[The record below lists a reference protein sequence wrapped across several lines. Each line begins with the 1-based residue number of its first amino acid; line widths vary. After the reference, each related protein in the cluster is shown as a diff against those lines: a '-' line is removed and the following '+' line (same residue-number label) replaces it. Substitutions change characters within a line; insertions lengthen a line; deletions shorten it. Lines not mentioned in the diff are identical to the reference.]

1 MSWSLITNE
10 WRLKLLAFGLAVL
23 MLGAVAFSQNPPTT
37 RTLPVPIGYPNLS
50 PDSPIVVIN
59 QPITAKVRV
68 TALADVLPSVT
79 SSSIAA
85 TFDLT
90 KVSPGANQH
99 VNLSVKSVDPRV
111 KVQDPV
117 VPYVLN
123 IDKRVPLKLD
133 VTVKTPKIANGWKLA
148 RAEAQCPGTPSGTL
162 CQATFIGPA
171 SYETG
176 LKAYV
181 DYTTEV
187 NSNSVSTPSLAVYLE
202 QPNGQRLDLT
212 RPTFPAMTLDP
223 LNVNVHI
230 EAASTISNKQ
240 LTLVN
245 AQPLHGPAQGY
256 RVTNV
261 TLTPLT
267 VLVTGTPE
275 ALAQLTTITLPP
287 VDLSGRTSDATFQ
300 IAIPYPDGT
309 GSSVKNARVVYSI
322 APNPSPSP

>member
-1 MSWSLITNE
+1 MSWNLITNE
-10 WRLKLLAFGLAVL
+10 WRLKLLALGLAVL
-23 MLGAVAFSQNPPTT
+23 MLGAVAFSQNPPTYKD
-37 RTLPVPIGYPNLS
+37 LIVPITYPNLS

-59 QPITAKVRV
+59 PPAPAKVRV
-68 TALADVLPSVT
+68 TALADVLQSVT
-79 SSSIAA
+79 SSSVAA

-90 KVSPGANQH
+90 KVSPGQDQH
-99 VNLSVKSVDPRV
+99 VNLSVRSVDIRV

-133 VTVKTPKIANGWKLA
+133 VIVRTPHIAIGWQVTKS
-148 RAEAQCPGTPSGTL
+148 EAQCPGSTTGTL
-162 CQATFIGPA
+162 CQATFTGPV
-171 SYETG
+171 SYEAG

-181 DYTTEV
+181 DYTPEV
-187 NSNSVSTPSLAVYLE
+187 SSNSVSTPFLPVYLE
-202 QPNGQRLDLT
+202 QNGVKLDLT

-230 EAASTISNKQ
+230 DAVSTISSKQ
-240 LTLVN
+240 VTLVN
-245 AQPLHGPAQGY
+245 AQPVHGPAPGY

-261 TLTPLT
+261 TLSPIT
-267 VLVTGTPE
+267 VLVTGKPE

-287 VDLSGRTSDATFQ
+287 VDLSGRTADATFQ

-322 APNPSPSP
+322 APNPSPAP